1 MTEEI
6 RLKISSLANAGI
18 PFFFIVDFDGNAEL
32 YSSEE
37 ARNEG
42 IFFSFNNQGNTILC
56 PDTEVVSTKNAIP
69 LITHPIDYTSYL
81 LSFDKARNALKRGD
95 TYLINLTFR
104 TEIETGYS
112 LMEIFQKS
120 KAPYKL
126 LYKDKFVIFSPESF
140 IRISNGVIM
149 TKPMKG
155 TINANLPEAETLLIN
170 DEKEYFEHNTIVDL
184 LRNDLNMVSSDVKVE
199 RFRYLEKIKTH
210 RGELLQASSLIT
222 GKLPA
227 DYKKNLG
234 SILNTLL
241 PAGSVTGAPKERTV
255 KIIKEIESYNRG
267 YYTGV
272 FGFYDGEILD
282 VAVSIRFIEK
292 EGDRFFYKSGGG
304 ITYLSSPFD
313 EYNEMLEKVYLPF
326 N

>member
-6 RLKISSLANAGI
+6 RAKISTLATTGV
-18 PFFFIVDFDGNAEL
+18 PFFFIVDFHGNAEL
-32 YSSEE
+32 YSPEE

-42 IFFSFNNQGNTILC
+42 ILFSFNGQGNTITN
-56 PDTEVVSTKNAIP
+56 PGREVLKTNTAIP
-69 LITHPIDYTSYL
+69 LIAHPIDYSSYL
-81 LSFDKARNALKRGD
+81 LSFNKARNALKRGD
-95 TYLINLTFR
+95 TYLINITFR
-104 TEIETGYS
+104 TEIETVYS
-112 LMEIFQKS
+112 LKEIFQES
-120 KAPYKL
+120 IAPYKL

-155 TINANLPEAETLLIN
+155 TINTDVPQAEALLIN
-170 DEKEYFEHNTIVDL
+170 NEKEYFEHNTIVDL

-222 GKLPA
+222 GKLPF
-227 DYKKNLG
+227 DYKKHLG
-234 SILNTLL
+234 SIVGTLL

-255 KIIKEIESYNRG
+255 SIIKEIESYDRG

-272 FGFYDGEILD
+272 FGFYDGETLD

-292 EGDRFFYKSGGG
+292 EGDRLFYKSGGG
-304 ITYLSSPFD
+304 ITYLSNPAD

-326 N
+326 